1 MSHTVFWV
9 NQPGVHTLGFSVSNE
24 CCVSPVCLF
33 PLFEFFCFVFRLLY
47 FYYFFF
53 LFVFPLNLI
62 WTPSVIR
69 QWWIV
74 GCRPPAAH
82 PSPRPPGPQAGPRA
96 LCYHR
101 GSCGLPA
108 GWGSGSL
115 WLLPSSS
122 SFLLLLLSITSIG
135 GGPSAFSANQL
146 ETGERCRLLCVHAP
160 VCRVHS
166 TTFFFFFLPPF
177 TIFFKRRDTTLGVN
191 VTTHILVLRTENNFL
206 FKSSV
211 YIVGERAVTLLSHGQ
226 LFSAHHSGHCVALT
240 NNPLIFSLQT
250 VHSLSIW
257 TPVCLL
263 RSLGFTSR
271 LW

>member
-1 MSHTVFWV
+1 MSVV
-9 NQPGVHTLGFSVSNE
+9 YLL
-24 CCVSPVCLF
+24 CVCFHYLNFFVLF
-33 PLFEFFCFVFRLLY
+33 FGCFIFIIFFI
-47 FYYFFF
+47 
-53 LFVFPLNLI
+53 LNLI

-69 QWWIV
+69 QRWIV

-166 TTFFFFFLPPF
+166 TTFFFSSPLYHLFQEKRHNSWCKCNHPYIGVTNRERLPVQEF
-177 TIFFKRRDTTLGVN
+177 CFHSRWKSRD
-191 VTTHILVLRTENNFL
+191 
-206 FKSSV
+206 SSLTWS
-211 YIVGERAVTLLSHGQ
+211 AV
-226 LFSAHHSGHCVALT
+226 FSS
-240 NNPLIFSLQT
+240 S
-250 VHSLSIW
+250 
-257 TPVCLL
+257 
-263 RSLGFTSR
+263 
-271 LW
+271 